1 MNDFLYQ
8 EFKNNDLFK
17 KYEKNAKIQP
27 MPVQSKEKDKKL
39 SDFQFRQNLEMLNN
53 LTKSKM
59 KPNKNFINDFKRMS
73 NRKKALF
80 LYAILDR
87 RDY

>member
-27 MPVQSKEKDKKL
+27 MPVQLKETDKKII
-39 SDFQFRQNLEMLNN
+39 DFQFRQNLEKLNK

-59 KPNKNFINDFKRMS
+59 KANKNFVNDFKKMS
-73 NRKKALF
+73 KRKKALF